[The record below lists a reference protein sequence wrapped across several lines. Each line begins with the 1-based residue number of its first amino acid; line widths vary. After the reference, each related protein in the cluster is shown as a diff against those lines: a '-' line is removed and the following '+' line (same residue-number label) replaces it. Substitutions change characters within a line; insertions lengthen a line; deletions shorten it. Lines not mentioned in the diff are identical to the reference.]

1 MVFAFMESV
10 NMWQFLNYVVHLCI
24 KGCCR
29 RGIHQVER
37 ITLTFFFSFH
47 NRPCCS
53 ILLTF
58 HVIGYFAKEYPY
70 LISVANSQ
78 Y

>member
-37 ITLTFFFSFH
+37 ITLIFFSV
-47 NRPCCS
+47 S
-53 ILLTF
+53 IIVL
-58 HVIGYFAKEYPY
+58 
-70 LISVANSQ
+70 VAVF